1 MIEEIKLASKFDA
14 KGFKQAESASAKLG
28 KSVKKLAGAFGVAF
42 AAAEVIQFGKESVRA
57 FLEDEKAAAKLTT
70 TINNLGLSLSADSLG
85 RYVERLSLATGV
97 VDDQLRPALQSL
109 LQVTGSA
116 TLSQQLLG
124 QAVEISRGSQEDLL
138 TVANDLSQAY
148 VGNTKGLRKYN
159 LGLTKSEL
167 QTASFATILAR
178 FNKLFTGANAAY
190 LETYAGKMELLTVA
204 AGEAKEV
211 IGKGL
216 VDGLT
221 AVSGEQAGIQGTA
234 DAMMNLAQA
243 VGDVSLGFGTLI
255 GKLNATPIVGDLLKA
270 WGWIQNNTGV
280 LGSIRFLGEQE
291 RLKKERS
298 MMPSGT
304 VGSGISQGALLQSNK
319 VEKEAILRAKEL
331 AKQAA
336 KLTKDKKQQLL
347 LEKAKLAL
355 TKAAANFDITK
366 INLAAALKGKV
377 SEEDRKRLLA
387 LQAIENDNGEL
398 ALKYISELDYARKM
412 AAEAEEER
420 LRKLAESEKARQ
432 AALLAQV
439 QARIEAVQS
448 MIDKVQRKI
457 EYNAAQALADV
468 MAASAASS
476 SGVAGY
482 SGVGS
487 GAYDVVTNPY
497 AGTYYGETGRD
508 PMPVSVNI
516 SLDGQVFQSAVVGAV
531 NQASAS
537 GTQLSYTQTAVR

>member
-1 MIEEIKLASKFDA
+1 MANVTDLRIDLAAQFTGKTAFDKAQSSTAKLERSVKNLGKAI
-14 KGFKQAESASAKLG
+14 GFSLGTAAIVRFGKSAASA
-28 KSVKKLAGAFGVAF
+28 F
-42 AAAEVIQFGKESVRA
+42 IQ
-57 FLEDEKAAAKLTT
+57 DEKAASVLANTMK
-70 TINNLGLSLSADSLG
+70 NLGLQMSAPSVEAYIQSL
-85 RYVERLSLATGV
+85 ERATGV
-97 VDDQLRPALQSL
+97 VDDQLRPAMQTL
-109 LQVTGSA
+109 LQVTGSVINSQKILAQAIEVSRA
-116 TLSQQLLG
+116 TG
-124 QAVEISRGSQEDLL
+124 IDLT
-138 TVANDLSQAY
+138 TVAQDLGQAY
-148 VGNTKGLRKYN
+148 VGNTRGLRKYS
-159 LGLTKSEL
+159 LGLTQAEL
-167 QTASFATILAR
+167 KAASFADIQAR
-178 FNKLFTGANAAY
+178 ITKLFGGANEAY
-190 LETYAGKMELLTVA
+190 LATYAGQMERLGVA
-204 AGEAKEV
+204 AGEAKET

-216 VDGLT
+216 VDALIALSGSKGVDELAAKIEGIAKTTAGLINGIAKFIVT
-221 AVSGEQAGIQGTA
+221 TQGLFSGRPTSEIKAQFAPKSYKGAIPSIQSMVQASEQA
-234 DAMMNLAQA
+234 
-243 VGDVSLGFGTLI
+243 
-255 GKLNATPIVGDLLKA
+255 KA
-270 WGWIQNNTGV
+270 EKAAIA
-280 LGSIRFLGEQE
+280 
-291 RLKKERS
+291 RS
-298 MMPSGT
+298 
-304 VGSGISQGALLQSNK
+304 
-319 VEKEAILRAKEL
+319 KEL
-331 AKQAA
+331 AKSTAA
-336 KLTKDKKQQLL
+336 TTKSKKEQLL

-412 AAEAEEER
+412 AAEAEEAR
-420 LRKLAESEKARQ
+420 LKALADAEMKRQ
-432 AALLAQV
+432 NALLAAV
-439 QARIEAVQS
+439 QARIDAVQA

-482 SGVGS
+482 SAIGS
-487 GAYDVVTNPY
+487 GAYDVVTNPF